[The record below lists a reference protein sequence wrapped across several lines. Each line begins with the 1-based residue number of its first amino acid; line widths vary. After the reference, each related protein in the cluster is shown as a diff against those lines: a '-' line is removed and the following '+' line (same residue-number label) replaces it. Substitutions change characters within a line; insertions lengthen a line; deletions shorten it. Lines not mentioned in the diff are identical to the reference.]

1 MSKIIRYSIYTF
13 FLFSLSVC
21 MLIMSDFELQA
32 ADYVGDDTCLE
43 CHEDVAE
50 KMADSL
56 HMKLADHEFDT
67 ANRCETCHGAGSA
80 HAESAGETAMPYNFN
95 EETIEA
101 DTRANCVACHNGGVT
116 MTWHDSEHSA
126 AGVLCMDC
134 HDVKAPYQKMGNST
148 KLCNEC
154 HADQNAKFNLPS
166 HHPVREGM
174 MGCNDCHNPHAG
186 TEFMIKGD
194 TVNDLCYTC
203 HAEKQGPFLWEHDP
217 VVEDCTYCHDAKG
230 TMNNNLLVATESS
243 LCLRCHTSHD
253 SYHAIDR
260 WESLGDGYSQADG
273 RADIMAKCTRCH
285 IAVHGSDLDSMSR
298 GAFLR

>member
-1 MSKIIRYSIYTF
+1 MPHN
-13 FLFSLSVC
+13 FS
-21 MLIMSDFELQA
+21 
-32 ADYVGDDTCLE
+32 
-43 CHEDVAE
+43 
-50 KMADSL
+50 
-56 HMKLADHEFDT
+56 
-67 ANRCETCHGAGSA
+67 
-80 HAESAGETAMPYNFN
+80 
-95 EETIEA
+95 EETMVA
-101 DTRANCVACHNGGVT
+101 DTNAVCVTCHNGGAT

-134 HDVKAPYQKMGNST
+134 HDVKAAYRDMGNST

-154 HADQNAKFNLPS
+154 HADQDSKFNLPS
-166 HHPVREGM
+166 HHPVREGL

-186 TEFMIKGD
+186 TEAMIKGD
-194 TVNDLCYTC
+194 TVNDLCYSC

-253 SYHAIDR
+253 SYHAVDR
-260 WESLGDGYSQADG
+260 WAGLGDGYSQVDG

-285 IAVHGSDLDSMSR
+285 ISVHGSDGDSFTR

>member
-1 MSKIIRYSIYTF
+1 MSKAIKYLLYGSF
-13 FLFSLSVC
+13 VVALSASLLLVSE
-21 MLIMSDFELQA
+21 FELDA

-43 CHEDVAE
+43 CHDEVGA
-50 KMADSL
+50 KMADSM
-56 HMKLADHEFDT
+56 HVRLADHEFDT
-67 ANRCETCHGAGSA
+67 ANRCESCHGAGQM
-80 HAESAGETAMPYNFN
+80 HVESAGETPMPHNFS
-95 EETIEA
+95 EETMAA
-101 DTRANCVACHNGGVT
+101 DTLAACVSCHNGGST
-116 MTWHDSEHSA
+116 MTWHDSAHSA

-134 HDVKAPYQKMGNST
+134 HDVKAPYAKMDSAA
-148 KLCNEC
+148 LCNEC

-166 HHPVREGM
+166 HHPVREGFM
-174 MGCNDCHNPHAG
+174 ECADCHNPHAG
-186 TEFMIKGD
+186 TDGMVKGD

-217 VVEDCTYCHDAKG
+217 VVEDCTYCHDPKG
-230 TMNNNLLVATESS
+230 TVNNNLLVATESS

-260 WESLGDGYSQADG
+260 WERLGDGFSQVDG

-285 IAVHGSDLDSMSR
+285 ISVHGSDGDSFTR